1 LRQQSALDVAAGPYD
16 RRRQVTKAVPGAR
29 LIHRRRLVN
38 DEGRELTP
46 SELAMRRARRRRFK
60 DEFLP
65 RATYDKRRDGYY
77 FGTGARGTGYYL
89 DESAID
95 YGDVDD
101 EGYVLVRVAPPVAL
115 QRALPRRRSVDKQGL
130 LFDEAFLDTLGPAH
144 GAPSDRY
151 CVVAP
156 PWLGGM
162 PPPQERFEK
171 EDTGGMKAT
180 FTDEMARERLAYLAA
195 WKSNLRRVRPRHPTL
210 VDLRTGIYG
219 GGTTR
224 RADGGSFIQN
234 RRRSQSVQRTG
245 PSCAS
250 TRRSIPGKSPC
261 WNRARRVWLKRRR
274 WMVSYC
280 GAGWSS
286 PCAAGC
292 RGRW

>member
-1 LRQQSALDVAAGPYD
+1 MSALELDVAAGPYD
-16 RRRQVTKAVPGAR
+16 RRREVVKAVPGAR
-29 LIHRRRLVN
+29 LVHRRRLVN

-46 SELAMRRARRRRFK
+46 SELMMRRARRRRFK

-65 RATYDKRRDGYY
+65 RATYDKHRDGYY
-77 FGTGARGTGYYL
+77 FGTGPRGTGYYL
-89 DESAID
+89 DETTID

-171 EDTGGMKAT
+171 EDSGGMKAT
-180 FTDEMARERLAYLAA
+180 FTDEMARERLA
-195 WKSNLRRVRPRHPTL
+195 
-210 VDLRTGIYG
+210 
-219 GGTTR
+219 
-224 RADGGSFIQN
+224 
-234 RRRSQSVQRTG
+234 
-245 PSCAS
+245 
-250 TRRSIPGKSPC
+250 
-261 WNRARRVWLKRRR
+261 
-274 WMVSYC
+274 
-280 GAGWSS
+280 
-286 PCAAGC
+286 
-292 RGRW
+292 

>member
-1 LRQQSALDVAAGPYD
+1 MAALEAANTEASALDVAAGPYD

-38 DEGRELTP
+38 EEGRELTP
-46 SELAMRRARRRRFK
+46 SELMMRRARRRRFK

-65 RATYDKRRDGYY
+65 RATYDKHRDGYY
-77 FGTGARGTGYYL
+77 FGTGPRGTGYYL
-89 DESAID
+89 DETTID

-171 EDTGGMKAT
+171 EDSGGMKAT
-180 FTDEMARERLAYLAA
+180 FTDEMARERLAYLRRRHDEESEEEALFKTEGA
-195 WKSNLRRVRPRHPTL
+195 HRLFEERGRRAPPQGARFQENRRVG
-210 VDLRTGIYG
+210 TGRDVYG
-219 GGTTR
+219 
-224 RADGGSFIQN
+224 
-234 RRRSQSVQRTG
+234 
-245 PSCAS
+245 
-250 TRRSIPGKSPC
+250 
-261 WNRARRVWLKRRR
+261 
-274 WMVSYC
+274 
-280 GAGWSS
+280 
-286 PCAAGC
+286 
-292 RGRW
+292 